1 MRGTTVIDSVP
12 PVSADQLISE
22 FRHGEM
28 VLLVLDQSDGEQTAA
43 VAMAAEYCEA
53 DRITFMARKARG
65 LVSLALTEERCEQLN
80 LPPMVDPAT
89 SGAVKLS
96 IEAST
101 GIETGISAA
110 DRARTVQ
117 VAVAPDAKPS
127 DLVQPGHIFPV
138 ATLTGGVLIRTGAAE
153 AGVDLATLAGLTP
166 AAVVAE
172 VLDESGDLANAAA
185 LVDFADKHNL
195 TVGRVT
201 DLVDY
206 RLNHYRTVDLI
217 RSGTI
222 TTRHGDFMLSV
233 YQESTQGHVH
243 MALSVGD
250 IRVDMPTLVRV
261 HTTASIRDLLSVTSA
276 EQVSWSIQDS
286 LRRVAAE
293 GSGVVVLINK
303 EESDADLLAQVDAVL
318 GADLPNDSQQRSVGY
333 SQVGMGAQIL
343 RDLGVGKIRL
353 MGAPVKYN
361 ALEGFGL
368 EVVEFVEPGAVAS
381 GQ

>member
-1 MRGTTVIDSVP
+1 MIDSVP

-28 VLLVLDQSDGEQTAA
+28 VLLVLDQSDGEQTAV
-43 VAMAAEYCEA
+43 VALAAEYCEA
-53 DRITFMARKARG
+53 DHVTFMARKARG

-127 DLVQPGHIFPV
+127 DLVQPGHVFPV

-166 AAVVAE
+166 AAVFAE
-172 VLDESGDLANAAA
+172 VLDECGDLANAAA

-233 YQESTQGHVH
+233 YRESTQGQVH

-261 HTTASIRDLLSVTSA
+261 HTTASMRDLLLVTSA

-286 LRRVAAE
+286 LSRVAAE
-293 GSGVVVLINK
+293 GMGVVVLINK
-303 EESDADLLAQVDAVL
+303 EETDADLLAQVDAVL
-318 GADLPNDSQQRSVGY
+318 GADLPDGSQQRSVGY

>member
-1 MRGTTVIDSVP
+1 MIDSVP

-28 VLLVLDQSDGEQTAA
+28 VLLVLDQSDGEQTAV

-53 DRITFMARKARG
+53 DHVTFMARQARG

-101 GIETGISAA
+101 GIDTGISAA
-110 DRARTVQ
+110 DRARTVR

-166 AAVVAE
+166 AAVFAE
-172 VLDESGDLANAAA
+172 VLDANGDLANAAA
-185 LVDFADKHNL
+185 LVDFADKHDI

-222 TTRHGDFMLSV
+222 MTRYGDFMLSV
-233 YQESTQGHVH
+233 YQESTQGHIH

-250 IRVDMPTLVRV
+250 IHVDTPTLVRV
-261 HTTASIRDLLSVTSA
+261 HTTASMRDLLSVTST

-286 LRRVAAE
+286 LSRVAAE

-303 EESDADLLAQVDAVL
+303 EETDADLLTQVDAVL
-318 GADLPNDSQQRSVGY
+318 GADLPDDSQQRSVGY

>member
-1 MRGTTVIDSVP
+1 MIDSVP

-28 VLLVLDQSDGEQTAA
+28 VLLVLDQSDGEQTAV

-53 DRITFMARKARG
+53 DHVTFMARQARG

-117 VAVAPDAKPS
+117 VAVAADAKPS

-138 ATLTGGVLIRTGAAE
+138 ATLSGGVLIRTGAAE

-166 AAVVAE
+166 AAVFAE
-172 VLDESGDLANAAA
+172 VLDANGDLANAAA
-185 LVDFADKHNL
+185 LVDFADKHDL

-222 TTRHGDFMLSV
+222 TTRHGEFTLSV

-250 IRVDMPTLVRV
+250 ISMDTPTLVRV
-261 HTTASIRDLLSVTSA
+261 HTTASMRDLLSVTSA
-276 EQVSWSIQDS
+276 GQVSWSIQDS
-286 LRRVAAE
+286 LSRVAAE

-303 EESDADLLAQVDAVL
+303 EESDADLLTQVDAVL
-318 GADLPNDSQQRSVGY
+318 GADLPDDSQQRSVGY

-368 EVVEFVEPGAVAS
+368 EVVEFVEPGATAS

>member
-1 MRGTTVIDSVP
+1 MIDSVP

-28 VLLVLDQSDGEQTAA
+28 VLLVLDQSDGEQTAV
-43 VAMAAEYCEA
+43 VALAAEYCEA
-53 DRITFMARKARG
+53 DHVTFMARKARG
-65 LVSLALTEERCEQLN
+65 LVSLALTEEHCEQLN

-127 DLVQPGHIFPV
+127 DLVQPGHVFPV

-166 AAVVAE
+166 AAVFAE

-233 YQESTQGHVH
+233 YRESTQGQVH

-261 HTTASIRDLLSVTSA
+261 HTTASMRDLLLVTSA

-286 LRRVAAE
+286 LSRVAAE
-293 GSGVVVLINK
+293 GMGVVVLINK
-303 EESDADLLAQVDAVL
+303 EETDADLLAQVDAVL
-318 GADLPNDSQQRSVGY
+318 GADLPDGSQQRSVGY

>member
-1 MRGTTVIDSVP
+1 MIDSVP
-12 PVSADQLISE
+12 PASAEQLISE
-22 FRHGEM
+22 FRRGEM
-28 VLLVLDQSDGEQTAA
+28 VLLVLDQSDGGQTGV
-43 VAMAAEYCEA
+43 VAMAAECCEA
-53 DRITFMARKARG
+53 SHVTFMARQARG
-65 LVSLALTEERCEQLN
+65 LVSLALTEARCEQLN

-101 GIETGISAA
+101 EIDTGISAA
-110 DRARTVQ
+110 DRARTVR

-138 ATLTGGVLIRTGAAE
+138 ATLSGGVLIRTGAAE

-166 AAVVAE
+166 AAVFAE
-172 VLDESGDLANAAA
+172 VLDTHGELADASA
-185 LVDFADKHNL
+185 LVAFADAHDL
-195 TVGRVT
+195 SVGRVT

-217 RSGTI
+217 RSGQI
-222 TTRHGDFMLSV
+222 TTRHGEFMLSV

-243 MALSVGD
+243 MALSKGEFD
-250 IRVDMPTLVRV
+250 KETPTLVRV
-261 HTTASIRDLLSVTSA
+261 HTVSSVRDLLAVSLA
-276 EQVSWSIQDS
+276 ERASWSIQDS
-286 LRRVAAE
+286 LSRVGLE
-293 GSGVVVLINK
+293 GGGVVVLINK
-303 EESDADLLAQVDAVL
+303 QESDAELLAQVDAVL
-318 GADLPNDSQQRSVGY
+318 GADLPDDSQQKSVGY

-368 EVVEFVEPGAVAS
+368 EVVEFVEPEAMPPA
-381 GQ
+381 

>member
-1 MRGTTVIDSVP
+1 MIDSVP
-12 PVSADQLISE
+12 PVSAEQLISE

-28 VLLVLDQSDGEQTAA
+28 VLLVLDQSDGEQTGV

-53 DRITFMARKARG
+53 GHVTFMARQARG

-101 GIETGISAA
+101 GIDTGISAA

-117 VAVAPDAKPS
+117 VAVAADAKPS

-138 ATLTGGVLIRTGAAE
+138 ATLSGGVLIRTGAAE

-166 AAVVAE
+166 AAVFAE
-172 VLDESGDLANAAA
+172 VLDADGDLADAAA
-185 LVDFADKHNL
+185 LVDFADKHDL

-222 TTRHGDFMLSV
+222 TTRYGDFMLSV

-243 MALSVGD
+243 MALSMGD
-250 IRVDMPTLVRV
+250 ITVDIPTLVRV
-261 HTTASIRDLLSVTSA
+261 HTVASMRDLLSVTSA
-276 EQVSWSIQDS
+276 KRVSWSIQDS
-286 LRRVAAE
+286 LSHVAAE
-293 GSGVVVLINK
+293 GIGVVVVINK
-303 EESDADLLAQVDAVL
+303 EETDADLLAQVDAVL
-318 GADLPNDSQQRSVGY
+318 GADLPDDSQQRSVGY

-368 EVVEFVEPGAVAS
+368 EVVEFVEPGAIAS
-381 GQ
+381 GH

>member
-1 MRGTTVIDSVP
+1 MIDSVP
-12 PVSADQLISE
+12 PISADQLISE

-28 VLLVLDQSDGEQTAA
+28 VLLVLDQSDGEQTAV

-53 DRITFMARKARG
+53 DDVTFMARQARG

-101 GIETGISAA
+101 GIDTGISAA
-110 DRARTVQ
+110 DRARTVR

-166 AAVVAE
+166 AAVFAE
-172 VLDESGDLANAAA
+172 VLDANGDLANAAA
-185 LVDFADKHNL
+185 LVDFADKHDI

-222 TTRHGDFMLSV
+222 MTRYGDFMLSV

-250 IRVDMPTLVRV
+250 IYVDTPTLVRV
-261 HTTASIRDLLSVTSA
+261 HTTASMRDLLSVTST

-286 LRRVAAE
+286 LSRVAAE

-303 EESDADLLAQVDAVL
+303 EETDADLLTQVDAVL
-318 GADLPNDSQQRSVGY
+318 GADLPDDSQQRSVGY

>member
-1 MRGTTVIDSVP
+1 MIDLVP

-28 VLLVLDQSDGEQTAA
+28 VLLVLDQSDGEQTAV

-53 DRITFMARKARG
+53 DHVTFMARQARG

-101 GIETGISAA
+101 GIDTGISAA
-110 DRARTVQ
+110 DRARTVR

-166 AAVVAE
+166 AAVFAE
-172 VLDESGDLANAAA
+172 VLDANGDLANAAA
-185 LVDFADKHNL
+185 LVDFADKHDL

-217 RSGTI
+217 RNGII
-222 TTRHGDFMLSV
+222 TTRHGDLMLSV

-250 IRVDMPTLVRV
+250 IHVDTPTLVRV
-261 HTTASIRDLLSVTSA
+261 HTTACMRDLLSVTST
-276 EQVSWSIQDS
+276 EQVSWWIQES
-286 LRRVAAE
+286 LTRVAAE

-303 EESDADLLAQVDAVL
+303 EETDADLLTQVDAVL
-318 GADLPNDSQQRSVGY
+318 GADLPDDSQQRSVAY

>member
-1 MRGTTVIDSVP
+1 MIDSVP
-12 PVSADQLISE
+12 PASAEQLISE
-22 FRHGEM
+22 FRRGEM
-28 VLLVLDQSDGEQTAA
+28 VLLVLDQSDGGQTGV
-43 VAMAAEYCEA
+43 VAMAAECCEA
-53 DRITFMARKARG
+53 SHVTFMARQARG
-65 LVSLALTEERCEQLN
+65 LVSLALTEARCEQLN

-101 GIETGISAA
+101 EIDTGISAA
-110 DRARTVQ
+110 DRARTVR

-138 ATLTGGVLIRTGAAE
+138 ATLSGGVLIRTGAAE

-166 AAVVAE
+166 AAVFTE
-172 VLDESGDLANAAA
+172 VLDTHGELADASA
-185 LVDFADKHNL
+185 LVAFADAHDL
-195 TVGRVT
+195 SVGRVT

-217 RSGTI
+217 RSGQI
-222 TTRHGDFMLSV
+222 TTRHGEFMLSV

-243 MALSVGD
+243 MALIKGEFD
-250 IRVDMPTLVRV
+250 QETPTLVRV
-261 HTTASIRDLLSVTSA
+261 HTVSSVRDLLAVSSA
-276 EQVSWSIQDS
+276 ERASWSIQDS
-286 LRRVAAE
+286 LSRVGQE
-293 GSGVVVLINK
+293 GGGVVVLINK
-303 EESDADLLAQVDAVL
+303 QESDAELLAQVDAVL
-318 GADLPNDSQQRSVGY
+318 GADLPDDSQQKSVGY

-368 EVVEFVEPGAVAS
+368 EVVEFVEPEAMPPA
-381 GQ
+381 

>member
-1 MRGTTVIDSVP
+1 MIDSVP
-12 PVSADQLISE
+12 PVSAEQLISE

-28 VLLVLDQSDGEQTAA
+28 VLLVLDQSDGEQTGV

-53 DRITFMARKARG
+53 GHVTFMARQARG

-101 GIETGISAA
+101 GIDTGISAA

-117 VAVAPDAKPS
+117 VAVAADAKPS

-138 ATLTGGVLIRTGAAE
+138 ATLSGGVLIRTGAAE

-166 AAVVAE
+166 AAVFAE
-172 VLDESGDLANAAA
+172 VLDADGDLADAAA
-185 LVDFADKHNL
+185 LVDFADKHDL

-222 TTRHGDFMLSV
+222 TTRYGDFMLSV

-243 MALSVGD
+243 MALSMGD
-250 IRVDMPTLVRV
+250 ISVDIPTLVRV
-261 HTTASIRDLLSVTSA
+261 HTVASMRDLLSVTSA
-276 EQVSWSIQDS
+276 KRVSWSIQDS
-286 LRRVAAE
+286 LSHVAAE
-293 GSGVVVLINK
+293 GIGVVVVINK
-303 EESDADLLAQVDAVL
+303 EETDTDLLAQVDAVL
-318 GADLPNDSQQRSVGY
+318 GADLPDDSQQRSVGY

-368 EVVEFVEPGAVAS
+368 EVVEFVEPGAIAS

>member
-1 MRGTTVIDSVP
+1 VIDSVP
-12 PVSADQLISE
+12 PVSAEQLISE

-28 VLLVLDQSDGEQTAA
+28 VLLVLDQSDGEQTGV

-53 DRITFMARKARG
+53 GHVTFMARQARG

-101 GIETGISAA
+101 GIDTGISAA

-117 VAVAPDAKPS
+117 VAVAADAKPS

-138 ATLTGGVLIRTGAAE
+138 ATLSGGVLIRTGAAE

-166 AAVVAE
+166 AAVFAE
-172 VLDESGDLANAAA
+172 VLDADGDLADAAA
-185 LVDFADKHNL
+185 LVDFADKHDL

-222 TTRHGDFMLSV
+222 TTRYGDFMLSV

-243 MALSVGD
+243 MALSMGD
-250 IRVDMPTLVRV
+250 ISVDIPTLVRV
-261 HTTASIRDLLSVTSA
+261 HTVASMRDLLSVTSA
-276 EQVSWSIQDS
+276 KRVSWSIQDS
-286 LRRVAAE
+286 LSHVAAE
-293 GSGVVVLINK
+293 GIGVVVVINK
-303 EESDADLLAQVDAVL
+303 EETDTDLLAQVDAVL
-318 GADLPNDSQQRSVGY
+318 GADLPDDSQQRSVGY

-368 EVVEFVEPGAVAS
+368 EVVEFVEPGAIAS
-381 GQ
+381 GH